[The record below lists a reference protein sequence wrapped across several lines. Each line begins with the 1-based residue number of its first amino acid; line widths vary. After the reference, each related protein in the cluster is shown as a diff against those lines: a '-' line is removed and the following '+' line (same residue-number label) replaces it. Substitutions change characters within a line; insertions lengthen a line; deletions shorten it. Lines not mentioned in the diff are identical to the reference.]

1 MMRFLERRGPDSGGL
16 HCFPATN
23 NTVVF
28 GHRRLAILDLSPAGH
43 QPMLTPD
50 EKIGVVFNG
59 CIYNFLELR
68 HELEQSGYAFRS
80 RCDTEVLLA
89 GYRHWGIDELC
100 KRSRGMFA
108 FAIWDQDLQTLFLVR
123 DRLGV
128 KPLLYAER
136 NGKLAFASTMASL
149 QASGL
154 VGGVDPAG
162 VMEFLEFGWCSE
174 DTAIYEGVRK
184 VPPASILEWR
194 EGRLSQ
200 RCYWTLPSSAQ
211 AGPTFDEAVE
221 QTEQLIVE
229 AVRRRLIADVPV
241 AALLSAGTDSTLIC
255 WALNKL
261 GANVQ
266 TFTVG
271 TPGDPANEVEGAS
284 QTARKLGI
292 PHEVIDLNQDD
303 QPDLDDLI
311 SAYTEPFA
319 CSSALGML
327 RVCKAVKPK
336 ATVLLTGDGGDD
348 IFFGYKHHLSFL
360 KAERLAARI
369 PEPLAN
375 AWNALGWRPSSPH
388 ALKRAANLLHYATG
402 GLGAATATHDGLPY
416 YENHQMLGQRLD
428 GLQIASRKIP
438 PSAASARRLLADF
451 HNYELKTR
459 FVSEYMTKV
468 DGASMFYSI
477 EARAPLFDQDL
488 WTYATSVPQETRLRG
503 EELKA
508 ILRAVVRR
516 NLGSEIAD
524 RPKRG
529 FTIPAERWLLTRWRS
544 QLDALRSGSAL
555 EREGWIR
562 KGSLGPAID
571 LAIQREQPA
580 LQLWYLVVLE
590 KWLQRSASA
599 N

>member
-1 MMRFLERRGPDSGGL
+1 MSFLERRGPDSGGL
-16 HCFPATN
+16 HSFPNDRSTI
-23 NTVVF
+23 VF

-50 EKIGVVFNG
+50 EKVGVVFNG

-68 HELEQSGYAFRS
+68 RELEQHGYAFRS
-80 RCDTEVLLA
+80 HCDTEVLLA
-89 GYRHWGIDELC
+89 GYRQWGIDELC

-108 FAIWDQDLQTLFLVR
+108 FAIWDQELQRLFLVR

-136 NGKLAFASTMASL
+136 SGTIAFASTITAL
-149 QASGL
+149 RASGL
-154 VGGVDPAG
+154 AGNLDPNG
-162 VMEFLEFGWCSE
+162 ILEFLEFGWCSE
-174 DTAIYEGVRK
+174 DTAVYEGVRK
-184 VPPASILEWR
+184 VAPATIVEWKD
-194 EGRLSQ
+194 GRITERS
-200 RCYWTLPSSAQ
+200 YWTLDPPAETGPS
-211 AGPTFDEAVE
+211 FDEAVE
-221 QTEQLIVE
+221 QTQALILE

-255 WALNKL
+255 WALTKL

-271 TPGDPANEVEGAS
+271 TPGDPASEVEGAA

-303 QPDLDDLI
+303 QPDLDDLV
-311 SAYTEPFA
+311 SAYSEPFA

-348 IFFGYKHHLSFL
+348 IFLGYTHHLSFL
-360 KAERLAARI
+360 SAQQLAARI
-369 PEPLAN
+369 PGPLAH
-375 AWNALGWRPSSPH
+375 AWNSADWRPRWPLP
-388 ALKRAANLLHYATG
+388 LKRAANLLHYATG

-416 YENHQMLGQRLD
+416 YVRLQMLGQRLE

-438 PSAASARRLLADF
+438 ASHASARRLLTDF
-451 HNYELKTR
+451 HSYELRTR

-477 EARAPLFDQDL
+477 EARSPLFDQDL
-488 WTYATSVPQETRLRG
+488 WAYAASVPQETRLQG
-503 EELKA
+503 GELKA

-529 FTIPAERWLLTRWRS
+529 FTIPAERWLLTRWRN
-544 QLDALRSGSAL
+544 QLDSLREDSIL

-562 KGSLGPAID
+562 NGSLRPAID
-571 LAIQREQPA
+571 LAIKLGQPA
-580 LQLWYLVVLE
+580 QQLWYLVVLE
-590 KWLQRSASA
+590 KWLQKYA
-599 N
+599 NER